1 MELFCHEKE
10 GVVRALL
17 DPTIFND
24 DRVLQSLLTIED
36 AFLPQASYF
45 QRVQKDLQPYMRR
58 IVATWMLEVCEEEEC
73 EEEVFLLAVNYL
85 DRFLSAVPTKKSY
98 LQLLGAVCLFL
109 ASKLKSYRPLSAKKL
124 CLYTDNSITSQELL
138 DWELIVLGKLK
149 WNLAAVTPHDFI
161 EHILRKLPLPEDR
174 VALIRKHAQTF
185 IALCATDHSFAMFPP
200 SMIATGSVGAAVC
213 GLQISRME
221 SSVWGESMTELL
233 AKITHI
239 EVECLKSCQEKIEQ
253 LLASSLR
260 ESQQH
265 KHQEGGA
272 TNKEAEPQSQ
282 SCTPTDVRDIN
293 L

>member
-1 MELFCHEKE
+1 MELFCNEKE

-17 DPTIFND
+17 DPTIFSD
-24 DRVLQSLLTIED
+24 DRVLRSLMTIED

-45 QRVQKDLQPYMRR
+45 QRVQKELQPCMRR
-58 IVATWMLEVCEEEEC
+58 MLATWMLEVCEEEEC

-85 DRFLSAVPTKKSY
+85 DRFLSVVPTKKSC

-138 DWELIVLGKLK
+138 NWELIVLGKLK

-174 VALIRKHAQTF
+174 LKLIRKHAQTF
-185 IALCATDHSFAMFPP
+185 ITLCATDHSFAMFPP

-213 GLQISRME
+213 GLQINHTE
-221 SSVWGESMTELL
+221 SKVWGEGMTELL
-233 AKITHI
+233 AKIAHI
-239 EVECLKSCQEKIEQ
+239 EV
-253 LLASSLR
+253 
-260 ESQQH
+260 
-265 KHQEGGA
+265 
-272 TNKEAEPQSQ
+272 
-282 SCTPTDVRDIN
+282 
-293 L
+293 